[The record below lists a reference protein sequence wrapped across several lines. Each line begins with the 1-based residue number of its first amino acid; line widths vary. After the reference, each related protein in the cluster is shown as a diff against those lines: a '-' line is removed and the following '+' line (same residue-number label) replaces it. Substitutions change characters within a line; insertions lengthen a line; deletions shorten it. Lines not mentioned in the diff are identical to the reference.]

1 MAFSTEN
8 LVVKQA
14 DLLGIDGEIVKARE
28 FSLWRNIDDQKNI
41 DNMDIYAICEDYKT
55 GVEHKVRIRIETYSG
70 SKMIFKELSDEEW
83 EEVHNND

>member
-28 FSLWRNIDDQKNI
+28 ISLWRNRDDHKKI

-70 SKMIFKELSDEEW
+70 SKMIFKELTDEEW
-83 EEVHNND
+83 YEVHNND

>member
-14 DLLGIDGEIVKARE
+14 DLIGINGEIVKARE
-28 FSLWRNIDDQKNI
+28 ISLWRNIDYYEKI

-70 SKMIFKELSDEEW
+70 SKMIFKELTDKEW
-83 EEVHNND
+83 EDAHKNV

>member
-1 MAFSTEN
+1 MTFNTEN

-28 FSLWRNIDDQKNI
+28 ISLWRNRDDYQKI

-70 SKMIFKELSDEEW
+70 SKMIFKELTDEEW
-83 EEVHNND
+83 YEVHNND